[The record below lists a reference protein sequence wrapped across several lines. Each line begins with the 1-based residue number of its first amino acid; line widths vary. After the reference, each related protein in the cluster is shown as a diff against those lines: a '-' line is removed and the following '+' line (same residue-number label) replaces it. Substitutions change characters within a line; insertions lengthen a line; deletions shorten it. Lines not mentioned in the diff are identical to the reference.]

1 LLDIIRNS
9 EGEYS
14 LSQLQLVIW
23 TFTILPLITAI
34 FWKRLVSGLNDPLDV
49 VIPTELLVVMGISGA
64 TVVGSKLVPTKD
76 TKTRNNPEKTGS
88 KGFFFDLIMK
98 KRKDVPATLDMT
110 RFQQLMITGIV
121 VFFFVFTTVK
131 ILKGMKTSEVT
142 EIPSFNETL
151 VVLIGISHAGYLT
164 MKIPDKMNEG
174 EAKKD
179 EDDKGNGGNGN
190 ESTPPPGS
198 PTPPTPVPEEPPGPK
213 EPPPSEVA
221 PPPEEPTESEDP
233 PAPQKVPPP
242 EETPKPDEEDPIE
255 KPKKK
260 KKKPPKKNKPK

>member
-1 LLDIIRNS
+1 
-9 EGEYS
+9 
-14 LSQLQLVIW
+14 
-23 TFTILPLITAI
+23 LITAI

-190 ESTPPPGS
+190 GGNGNESTPPPGS